1 MPQIITCDFELS
13 LISAI
18 KHEFLSSRLLCCYF
32 YLKKAIERKLK
43 IYKVSDPNCRI
54 ILSNIEL
61 LTVVP
66 IEEIPTVLRYI
77 STLTV
82 LQPELT
88 SFWKRTNNAL
98 ERYNRR
104 IGENFANAHP
114 NLASF
119 ISIIRTE
126 FLYYSERCA
135 EIRQN
140 SSGI

>member
-18 KHEFLSSRLLCCYF
+18 KY
-32 YLKKAIERKLK
+32 
-43 IYKVSDPNCRI
+43 D
-54 ILSNIEL
+54 
-61 LTVVP
+61 
-66 IEEIPTVLRYI
+66 
-77 STLTV
+77 TLTV

-88 SFWKRTNNAL
+88 SFWSYLYLTWRRRFEPQLWNISNINDNHIAGRTNNAL

-104 IGENFANAHP
+104 IGENFANAQP

-126 FLYYSERCA
+126 SL
-135 EIRQN
+135 
-140 SSGI
+140 